1 MFYSESKSIF
11 ESPFTV
17 EELPNG
23 SYKIT
28 YVFGS
33 GKELSETAL
42 DLEDLLEG
50 LRVMKESP
58 FPFLIDAI
66 TRVDRDLNEYLTNL
80 S

>member
-11 ESPFTV
+11 GSPFTV
-17 EELPNG
+17 EEFPNG

-28 YVFGS
+28 YNFGT
-33 GKELSETAL
+33 GRELSETAL

-50 LRVMKESP
+50 LRVMKESRI
-58 FPFLIDAI
+58 LVDAI
-66 TRVDRDLNEYLTNL
+66 IRIERDLDEYLTNL